1 MKLSNLILKAI
12 FIVSFISI
20 LIAFFVSISIQYNTF
35 KEERDYIKKEF
46 IDIKKY
52 EIQNEIQKVYNLIQN
67 KKNNTNKKLRNK
79 LKNRVELAHSIA
91 STLYNQNK
99 NKKTKQEIEQLI
111 VTTLKNI
118 NLNEKRAYFFINT
131 NKGKAVLYNKNSLL
145 NKNKDIWNLKDKKGS
160 YIIRKQTKI
169 AREQKEGFITNYF
182 IKPDL
187 KDNKQY
193 PKLSFIKNFEPFNW
207 HIGTGEYL
215 DDALENTKQIILE
228 DIANIRYGKDG
239 YIFVNTLDKQA
250 LVFDGK
256 KLETPKMYPSNS
268 LFAQQ
273 LNAIKNKDGG
283 FFFYKFKKLN
293 TPKRYLKLTFVKK
306 FEEWDWIIG
315 TGVYIDNIDNVIK
328 KEKKIFESAI
338 LHHIETNLL
347 IIILL
352 AVLVFLIS
360 KRISLYIDKNIMQL
374 VKSFKNAAI
383 SHELIETE
391 HLSFKEFT
399 ILGKNLNKIL
409 QERNL
414 SEKELKNYIDIVND
428 NIIISRTDEKGIITD
443 ISNAFCKIS
452 GYTKKELIG
461 KNHDIIK
468 HPEVEKEVY
477 KDIWSTLKS
486 GKAWKGELKNK
497 KKNSESYWIDVM
509 IQPNYKDNQ
518 ISGYTS
524 IRHDITNKKKIEY
537 LSITDELTQLYNRRH
552 FNTKIEEELN
562 RAKRDDYYFSFIM
575 LDIDY
580 FKKYND
586 TYGHQEGDEALKKVS
601 LVLKSL
607 TNRASDFAFRIGG
620 EEFAILLSYKN
631 KEESYEF
638 ALSIKKEIK
647 RLNIKHTASK
657 VSPLLTISI
666 GIISKKVSSITDSK
680 ELYKLADEE
689 LYRAK
694 EEGRDRIC
702 IN

>member
-12 FIVSFISI
+12 FIVALISI
-20 LIAFFVSISIQYNTF
+20 LVAFFVSILIQYNTF
-35 KEERDYIKKEF
+35 KEESDYIKKEF

-67 KKNNTNKKLRNK
+67 KKNNTNQKLRKK

-91 STLYNQNK
+91 SSLYKENK
-99 NKKTKQEIEQLI
+99 TKKSKQEIEQLI
-111 VTTLKNI
+111 VTTLKDI

-131 NKGKAVLYNKNSLL
+131 NKGKAILYNKEILL
-145 NKNKDIWNLKDKKGS
+145 NKNKNVWNLKDKKGS
-160 YIIRKQTKI
+160 YIIRKQSQI
-169 AREQKEGFITNYF
+169 AIEEKEGFVTNYF

-193 PKLSFIKNFEPFNW
+193 PKISFIKNFEPFDW

-215 DDALENTKQIILE
+215 DDALRNTKQTILE
-228 DIANIRYGKDG
+228 DISSIRYGKDG
-239 YIFVNTLDKQA
+239 YIFVNTLDKKA
-250 LVFDGK
+250 LIFDGK
-256 KLETPKMYPSNS
+256 KLDSPIIYPSNT
-268 LFAQQ
+268 LFRQQ

-293 TPKRYLKLTFVKK
+293 TQERYLKLAFVKK

-328 KEKKIFESAI
+328 REKKIFENAI
-338 LHHIETNLL
+338 FHHIGTNLI

-352 AVLVFLIS
+352 AFIVFLIS
-360 KRISLYIDKNIMQL
+360 KKISLYIDKNIMKL

-383 SHELIETE
+383 SHELIETKE
-391 HLSFKEFT
+391 LSFKEFT
-399 ILGKNLNKIL
+399 ILGKNLNRIL
-409 QERNL
+409 EEKNS
-414 SEKELKNYIDIVND
+414 SEIELKNYIDIVND
-428 NIIISRTDEKGIITD
+428 NIIISRTDEKGLITD
-443 ISNAFCKIS
+443 VSNAFCKIS

-461 KNHDIIK
+461 KSHNIIR
-468 HPEVEKEVY
+468 HPEMPSEVY
-477 KDIWSTLKS
+477 KELWDTITS
-486 GKAWKGELKNK
+486 GKAWKGEIKNR
-497 KKNSESYWIDVM
+497 KKNGESYWIEVI

-518 ISGYTS
+518 ISGYTA
-524 IRHDITNKKKIEY
+524 IRHNITDKKKVEY
-537 LSITDELTQLYNRRH
+537 LSITDELTQLYNRRY

-562 RAKRDDYYFSFIM
+562 RAKRDDYFISFLM

-586 TYGHQEGDEALKKVS
+586 TYGHQEGDEALKNIS

-647 RLNIKHTASK
+647 LLNIEHKASK

-666 GIISKKVSSITDSK
+666 GIISKKGSLITDSK

-694 EEGRDRIC
+694 EEGRDKIC